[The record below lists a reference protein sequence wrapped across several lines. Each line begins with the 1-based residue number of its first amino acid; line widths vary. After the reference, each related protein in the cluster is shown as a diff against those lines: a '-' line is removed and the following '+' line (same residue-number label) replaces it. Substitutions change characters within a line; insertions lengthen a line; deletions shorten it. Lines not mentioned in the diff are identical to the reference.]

1 MAISIKSMNALAAI
15 KKIGVPQKLYDWLV
29 QQPIQ
34 VSLSATKFTF
44 TVPTEAGAKHFYV
57 TVTLNQL
64 QQLSAGTLP
73 ADVKLALQG
82 LLAYTIEDIKQ
93 EFDGKLSAT
102 QLPAK
107 PAQESGLLNKLPPL
121 KVTSSHQHED
131 TSKEAWPKFNIAEL
145 KTASPVKLRDATM
158 MYQPVHGTSP
168 GSRYFVVAA
177 NKDLRVAARYT
188 SNGKLSVRIEGPSW
202 QKYAANITDCGF
214 TNVDS
219 KKDYASVHLDVG
231 HDMVMANKTL
241 GALLLGLG
249 VPLDTPVPELKVIKE

>member
-93 EFDGKLSAT
+93 EFDH
-102 QLPAK
+102 AK
-107 PAQESGLLNKLPPL
+107 A
-121 KVTSSHQHED
+121 V
-131 TSKEAWPKFNIAEL
+131 
-145 KTASPVKLRDATM
+145 
-158 MYQPVHGTSP
+158 
-168 GSRYFVVAA
+168 
-177 NKDLRVAARYT
+177 
-188 SNGKLSVRIEGPSW
+188 
-202 QKYAANITDCGF
+202 
-214 TNVDS
+214 
-219 KKDYASVHLDVG
+219 VG
-231 HDMVMANKTL
+231 HGACPRPRRPAL
-241 GALLLGLG
+241 GAGPDG
-249 VPLDTPVPELKVIKE
+249 